1 MFSRTSLQAKRINQA
16 NPRALFFN
24 DRVALGWV
32 RDGEVIEV
40 AVHDAREGIVFY
52 ELDQKPAEPG
62 HRRRSSAATSSV
74 SAATWRATRW
84 ACRGC

>member
-1 MFSRTSLQAKRINQA
+1 MDSQVLVFSRTSLQAKRINQA

-40 AVHDAREGIVFY
+40 AAHDAKAGIVFY
-52 ELDQKPAEPG
+52 ELDQKPAEARA
-62 HRRRSSAATSSV
+62 RRRRNSAATSSV
-74 SAATWRATRW
+74 SAAT
-84 ACRGC
+84 